1 MWPVATRRRPTV
13 GRAHGLAQRLRARAR
28 SERGT
33 TLIELLVYTV
43 ASLFVFSAVI
53 TFLLTT
59 FSQQN
64 QTASR
69 VATNN
74 QAEHGLEQLVADL
87 RQAVTSVSISNPT
100 SSTTEIQFGLPTP
113 GTPTSSEQVAWTCP
127 STGASSVGTCSRAL
141 TGSGGT
147 TVTNSE
153 INDVA
158 SMTFSA
164 LDSNGN
170 ALTLPLTN
178 SSSVASIGMTLTV
191 QTSSNAYASSGNSNT
206 PLAGTV
212 AHPIV
217 LQATADL
224 LNFA

>member
-1 MWPVATRRRPTV
+1 
-13 GRAHGLAQRLRARAR
+13 
-28 SERGT
+28 
-33 TLIELLVYTV
+33 LIELLIYTV
-43 ASLFVFSAVI
+43 ASLFVFAAVT
-53 TFLLTT
+53 TFLLAT

-74 QAEHGLEQLVADL
+74 QAEQGLEQLVADL

-100 SSTTEIQFGLPTP
+100 SATTEAQFNIPTP

-127 STGASSVGTCSRAL
+127 STGASSVGTCSRVL
-141 TGSGGT
+141 TVGGGT
-147 TVTNSE
+147 TVTRAA
-153 INDVA
+153 INDVV
-158 SMTFSA
+158 SMAFSA
-164 LDSNGN
+164 VDSNGN
-170 ALTLPLTN
+170 SLTLPLTN
-178 SSSVASIGMTLTV
+178 SSSVASVGMTLTV
-191 QTSSNAYASSGNSNT
+191 QTSSNAYASTGNSNT
-206 PLAGTV
+206 ALAGTS